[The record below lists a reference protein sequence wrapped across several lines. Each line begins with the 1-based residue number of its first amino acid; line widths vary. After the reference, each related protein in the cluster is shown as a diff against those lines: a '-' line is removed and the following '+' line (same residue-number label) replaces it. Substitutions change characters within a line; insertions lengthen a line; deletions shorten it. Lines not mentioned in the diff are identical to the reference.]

1 MALGVAD
8 IALVSPLGLSPSEHV
23 FFARAEVS
31 PHSSGAFIDKD
42 GQALPIHDCPWIPAS
57 RPRAS
62 RIRLLAKQA
71 LGRAGVAAGKV
82 PIYLIGPEAAIA
94 RDADLVRFL
103 ALSGHR
109 IEKTFTG
116 SAAHVAAF
124 VAAEKALQDEGEIVV
139 LAVDSLLSRQEI
151 EAWYDVRYSGFTRNP
166 LPPSEGAAAMRLLT
180 TTRAPL
186 AGKIHAFAS
195 AQSEATDDND
205 LMTDGV
211 ALTRVLGNLRLPAQ
225 VPLVVGPR
233 DVDALRMRDFHL
245 ASVRHH
251 QKLERAEMPSFEG
264 RVGNFGSAGG
274 LMSAVFAMA
283 WLRHGL
289 ALPEGIDKQIAVA
302 WARSRNGT
310 VSAVLVGDE
319 QS

>member
-1 MALGVAD
+1 MALGVAE
-8 IALVSPLGLSPSEHV
+8 ISLVSPLGLSPSEHV

-31 PHSSGAFIDKD
+31 PHSSGVFVDKD

-57 RPRAS
+57 RPWHS

-71 LGRAGVAAGKV
+71 LGRVGVVAGKV
-82 PIYLIGPEAAIA
+82 PIYLICPEASITK
-94 RDADLVRFL
+94 DADLVRFL

-109 IEKTFTG
+109 VEKTWSG
-116 SAAHVAAF
+116 SAAYVAAF
-124 VAAEKALQDEGEIVV
+124 IAAEKALQDEGEIVV

-166 LPPSEGAAAMRLLT
+166 LPPSEGAAAMRLVK
-180 TTRAPL
+180 TTRPPL
-186 AGKIHAFAS
+186 AGKIYAFAS

-211 ALTRVLGNLRLPAQ
+211 ALTRVLSDLRMPAQ

-233 DVDALRMRDFHL
+233 DVDPLRMRDFHL

-251 QKLERAEMPSFEG
+251 QKLERAEMRGIEG
-264 RVGNFGSAGG
+264 RIGNFGSAGG

-289 ALPEGIDKQIAVA
+289 ALPQGIDKRFAIA

-310 VSAVLVGDE
+310 VGAVLLGDE